1 ARRAGMND
9 KTYLDVVAAPRQP
22 FPGNTQL
29 IVYSQYM
36 DKRQTF
42 KFPSNAIFAATWEDT
57 IKQLQTRH
65 KGDARV
71 AIYPYA
77 AIQHSETKLDEPA

>member
-1 ARRAGMND
+1 VATPRA
-9 KTYLDVVAAPRQP
+9 P

-29 IVYSQYM
+29 MVYSQYM
-36 DKRQTF
+36 DKRQML
-42 KFPSNAIFAATWEDT
+42 KFPSNTIFAASWEDMV
-57 IKQLQTRH
+57 KQLQARH

-77 AIQHSETKLDEPA
+77 AIQHMETKLDEPQA

>member
-1 ARRAGMND
+1 M
-9 KTYLDVVAAPRQP
+9 L
-22 FPGNTQL
+22 
-29 IVYSQYM
+29 
-36 DKRQTF
+36 

-57 IKQLQTRH
+57 IKQLQARH

-77 AIQHSETKLDEPA
+77 AIQHSETKLDEPV